1 MDSVGGV
8 EGHFDRAIRSK
19 VVHDRYS
26 ASETP
31 KCSEM
36 SNVRFSESGT
46 LLFASSISDQSV
58 YVFLWNNGVL
68 TPAPGS
74 PYAVAGRA
82 GRMRLSSS
90 QNAICRDYDRRNPI
104 FNFWTALVRSLREL
118 NWEAHRRGETDR
130 SSRYPRNTPEIQSR
144 YGTARC
150 TRGSVYSADRCTRN
164 TQLL

>member
-1 MDSVGGV
+1 
-8 EGHFDRAIRSK
+8 
-19 VVHDRYS
+19 
-26 ASETP
+26 
-31 KCSEM
+31 
-36 SNVRFSESGT
+36 RFSESGT

-58 YVFLWNNGVL
+58 YVFLCNNGVL

-164 TQLL
+164 TQLLRRWSHAMEPGLFRRSMPDCARNFALFRRDMLRRDRT